1 MSRKMRA
8 YYYAILGA
16 IGGLVGWQVSDW
28 LGLSFAPSIYLS
40 DAVIGG
46 MIGLSVGLLIGAT
59 EGIMMR
65 NPSRALRACLFSGPL
80 GALAGAIGLPLGEFI
95 FQSVGAEIPGRAI
108 GWGLFGLLVGLAE
121 GVTGGTQMWKGA
133 LGGFIGGVLGGA
145 LLESVRLRLNDPLIG
160 KVAGLLLLGAS
171 VGAFIALIVVL
182 LSRAWIQV
190 ASGKLKGA
198 EFILDKFMHAG
209 GPTAIIG
216 SDSLKA
222 DIALPDPEIAPQHA
236 MLTGADTYFNLK
248 DLSRK
253 GTYVNNRR
261 AEQARLSEGTRI
273 RMGSTELI
281 YHERR

>member
-1 MSRKMRA
+1 MSRRMRA

-16 IGGLVGWQVSDW
+16 IGGLIGWQVSDW

-40 DAVIGG
+40 DAVIGA
-46 MIGLSVGLLIGAT
+46 MIGLCVGLFIGAT
-59 EGIMMR
+59 EGIVTR
-65 NPSRALRACLFSGPL
+65 NPGRILRACLIGGPL

-95 FQSVGAEIPGRAI
+95 FQVVGAEAPGRAI

-145 LLESVRLRLNDPLIG
+145 LLEAARLRLNDPLIG
-160 KVAGLLLLGAS
+160 KAVGLVLLGAS
-171 VGAFIALIVVL
+171 IGAFIALIVVL

-209 GPTAIIG
+209 GPSAIIG

-222 DIALPDPEIAPQHA
+222 DIALPDPEIASQHA

-248 DLSRK
+248 DMSMK
-253 GTYVNNRR
+253 GTYINNRR
-261 AEQARLSEGTRI
+261 VQQTRLAEGTRI
-273 RMGSTELI
+273 RMGSTDLI